1 MEFNKKFK
9 IIQEPELPQLKEEI
23 RRLAARKRYLYVN
36 ESKNIL
42 HTWDRIERDQTDNF
56 KFVLLPKLAK
66 AAQSLPTSS
75 SDIEQSFSQMKLV
88 KTLLRNSLKNE
99 SLEAI
104 LLIVQEFNKKKIVI
118 SDEFVTLSK
127 LVKDKINERKMT
139 NKRKASLFDKSKL
152 EESKVNQD
160 EGMKE
165 PRIDD
170 EEIEIEER
178 ILWDEQDAPLF
189 HIKEHR
195 EETTICFMK
204 PQL

>member
-1 MEFNKKFK
+1 
-9 IIQEPELPQLKEEI
+9 
-23 RRLAARKRYLYVN
+23 
-36 ESKNIL
+36 
-42 HTWDRIERDQTDNF
+42 
-56 KFVLLPKLAK
+56 
-66 AAQSLPTSS
+66 
-75 SDIEQSFSQMKLV
+75 MKLV
-88 KTLLRNSLKNE
+88 KTLLRNCLKNE

-139 NKRKASLFDKSKL
+139 KKRKASLFDESKL

-178 ILWDEQDAPLF
+178 ILWEQDAPLF
-189 HIKEHR
+189 PIKEHR

-204 PQL
+204 PQLKRLKFNSISQQND